1 VKNIA
6 TSALAVCLL
15 AVATAHA
22 APPGT
27 TTFTESFEGGHN
39 TGGWS
44 LGNTDLEA
52 IDLTGG
58 HPGAYL
64 HFPDLDTFAPQPR
77 TTAADSVF
85 TGNYLDQG
93 VSQVGI
99 DLVLH
104 RVDFSS
110 ADRPVAVILT
120 DDGRTP
126 EDFFDDCAIFQ
137 LGNKPGPSP
146 NSTWRG
152 YRFKVA
158 SDSATMPRGW
168 DVWFCD
174 GMDGTEFDTDAERNA
189 VWNRVIQ
196 DVTELRFHVGDP
208 RLFFIFQVWDFGM
221 DNPTVTWGTPEAP
234 VAPTSWE
241 IERSDTSGSTR
252 TLQRR

>member
-1 VKNIA
+1 MRNTAIP
-6 TSALAVCLL
+6 ALAVCLL
-15 AVATAHA
+15 AATTSHA

-44 LGNTDLEA
+44 LGNMDLEA
-52 IDLTGG
+52 IDPIGG

-64 HFPDLDTFAPQPR
+64 HFPDLDTYAPQPR
-77 TTAADSVF
+77 TTAAGSVF
-85 TGNYLDQG
+85 TGNYREQG
-93 VSQVGI
+93 VSAVGI

-120 DDGRTP
+120 SDGGTP
-126 EDFFDDCAIFQ
+126 DDFFDDCSIYQ

-146 NSTWRG
+146 NSIWRG
-152 YRFKVA
+152 YKFKVP

-168 DVWFCD
+168 NVLNCA
-174 GMDGTEFDTDAERNA
+174 ESDADA
-189 VWNRVIQ
+189 AWNRVIQ
-196 DVTELRFHVGDP
+196 DVDELRFHVGDP
-208 RLFFIFQVWDFGM
+208 TLFFIFQVWDFGM
-221 DNPTVTWGTPEAP
+221 DNPTITWGTPEAP
-234 VAPTSWE
+234 VAPASWE
-241 IERSDTSGSTR
+241 VERTDTSGSTR